1 MVFFSHF
8 AKNVVKNLP
17 FFAFCDIIV
26 NVRRYKGITEN
37 ELSKMTKEELRELNK
52 GLRQFYGAKKE
63 LTDRTSILKEGGYT
77 REYVDMV
84 LRGKRNNDDIIELAV
99 QILKEKREAKSIQ
112 SQRIKAAME
121 EVRMIALSQ

>member
-1 MVFFSHF
+1 
-8 AKNVVKNLP
+8 
-17 FFAFCDIIV
+17 
-26 NVRRYKGITEN
+26 
-37 ELSKMTKEELRELNK
+37 MTKEELKELNK
-52 GLRQFYGAKKE
+52 GLREFYGAKKE
-63 LTDRTSILKEGGYT
+63 LTDRTSALKQGGYT